1 MGVQTAAWLE
11 CVRKHHEAI
20 DGSGYPQGCLENE
33 IPLAASL
40 VSLADIYCAKVSGR
54 SYRQPIFAN
63 VAARDIF
70 LVKDQYSQGTIIEV
84 FVRALGL
91 YPPGCMVR
99 LANDEIGIV
108 VKRGERVDT
117 PVIQVVSLENGSAIL
132 TNVRRQTKQPQ
143 FAVKS
148 IIPTDSIESK
158 IDYDFVWKY

>member
-1 MGVQTAAWLE
+1 
-11 CVRKHHEAI
+11 
-20 DGSGYPQGCLENE
+20 
-33 IPLAASL
+33 
-40 VSLADIYCAKVSGR
+40 
-54 SYRQPIFAN
+54 
-63 VAARDIF
+63 
-70 LVKDQYSQGTIIEV
+70 
-84 FVRALGL
+84 
-91 YPPGCMVR
+91 MVR